1 MLKKILKHTLRTL
14 LVILL
19 VLLLVP
25 ALLYV
30 PAVQDLARRRAV
42 AYASRTL
49 GMEVSV
55 ERIRLAFPLR
65 LTVDNTL
72 LADRTDTL
80 LRCGRLSLDA
90 ALWPLIRKEVVIR
103 SFALERVA
111 AHYKDTLAGMDLR
124 LAAGELSLEPAE
136 KKESAAALPWTVG
149 LDRIAVSNL
158 AFGMRT
164 SPAVSE
170 LSVRLADGS
179 VDTCRVLLD
188 SQQVSVKS
196 VLLDRGAYSYLTGP
210 AEAESGTSAGTTEAS
225 APWTVRVGRVALTD
239 NSVEYGRL
247 GHRPAAGFD
256 PAFIALA
263 PLDLTIDSVYN
274 RGADIALQIRRTA
287 FTERCGLSVRDLTG
301 RFGMDASGIVLSGLD
316 LQTAFSRIRAELT
329 AGAGI
334 LKLEPASPLDAVL
347 SADLNTKDLK
357 YLSPE
362 AVPPVLDDR
371 TVRLSFSAAG
381 TLGDLGKTQLEI
393 SSPGHLDLKADAA
406 AKNLLDAN
414 RMEASARFEGDFRD
428 LAFLK
433 ALLRPCGGAWRF
445 RP

>member
-1 MLKKILKHTLRTL
+1 M
-14 LVILL
+14 
-19 VLLLVP
+19 
-25 ALLYV
+25 
-30 PAVQDLARRRAV
+30 
-42 AYASRTL
+42 
-49 GMEVSV
+49 
-55 ERIRLAFPLR
+55 
-65 LTVDNTL
+65 
-72 LADRTDTL
+72 
-80 LRCGRLSLDA
+80 
-90 ALWPLIRKEVVIR
+90 
-103 SFALERVA
+103 
-111 AHYKDTLAGMDLR
+111 
-124 LAAGELSLEPAE
+124 
-136 KKESAAALPWTVG
+136 
-149 LDRIAVSNL
+149 
-158 AFGMRT
+158 
-164 SPAVSE
+164 
-170 LSVRLADGS
+170 
-179 VDTCRVLLD
+179 
-188 SQQVSVKS
+188 
-196 VLLDRGAYSYLTGP
+196 
-210 AEAESGTSAGTTEAS
+210 
-225 APWTVRVGRVALTD
+225 
-239 NSVEYGRL
+239 
-247 GHRPAAGFD
+247 
-256 PAFIALA
+256 
-263 PLDLTIDSVYN
+263 YN

-334 LKLEPASPLDAVL
+334 LKLEPASPLDAAL

-433 ALLRPCGGAWRF
+433 ALLPDTVLRRRVAIPAQIRLRGSAGADRGTFSTASTLSADGGELSVKGRFNPREQSYDAAIRADSFPLNSFLPADSLGIVDLALQARGTGFDPLLPRTRTSSPGADRPRGVRRSATSGASNSTQNSTASVFRAGIPPTATRRSGCCCPSPERSPNANSASASLFSGSVFGFDLAALGVSPEPIGGSFALDASASAAGKGAYAARIALDSIEIRNKHRTDRIRPTSVSLHTDSAATRAEAGF
-445 RP
+445 RRPVADVLHAPIR